1 MFSPSASL
9 IFYLACSPLCSPEGP
24 APQPHQPRLPPLI
37 VLLPEYSNLILILS
51 RLAIVQIQPFIS
63 KNIFQLSFFT
73 CTTLHLVGSTQ
84 PINLTPK
91 VLTHPGK
98 HCEESILRFFRDF
111 SRFLEIAQAYLTAQC
126 LARQPAKR
134 PCTGFVPSHTFVKSK
149 LLHLDILYLEVV
161 ILIGGGDNDGRG
173 NIPASRQPLCSTL
186 ISGNRT
192 KYNERR
198 RSSVG
203 KNHFLIPF
211 LPRCLPLVPPKS
223 FHQSRLDPDPTDIS

>member
-73 CTTLHLVGSTQ
+73 CTTLHLVGPTQ

-98 HCEESILRFFRDF
+98 HCERINFEIFQRFFEILRNCSGLPNRPVSCQATSQATLHRFCPKPHLCQIKTATFR
-111 SRFLEIAQAYLTAQC
+111 YVTW
-126 LARQPAKR
+126 
-134 PCTGFVPSHTFVKSK
+134 K
-149 LLHLDILYLEVV
+149 L
-161 ILIGGGDNDGRG
+161 
-173 NIPASRQPLCSTL
+173 
-186 ISGNRT
+186 
-192 KYNERR
+192 
-198 RSSVG
+198 
-203 KNHFLIPF
+203 
-211 LPRCLPLVPPKS
+211 
-223 FHQSRLDPDPTDIS
+223 

>member
-63 KNIFQLSFFT
+63 KNIFQLFFFT
-73 CTTLHLVGSTQ
+73 CTTLHLVSSTQ

-134 PCTGFVPSHTFVKSK
+134 PWTGFVPSHTFVKSK
-149 LLHLDILYLEVV
+149 LLHLDILL
-161 ILIGGGDNDGRG
+161 GSCDFDWWGW
-173 NIPASRQPLCSTL
+173 
-186 ISGNRT
+186 
-192 KYNERR
+192 
-198 RSSVG
+198 
-203 KNHFLIPF
+203 
-211 LPRCLPLVPPKS
+211 
-223 FHQSRLDPDPTDIS
+223 

>member
-1 MFSPSASL
+1 MPWSPGLSGLSL
-9 IFYLACSPLCSPEGP
+9 REVFWLRSQTLDGFLLTNRLYMWHLIINISNRKIIGCSP
-24 APQPHQPRLPPLI
+24 H
-37 VLLPEYSNLILILS
+37 LLPWSFTLLALPCAHQRAQHPSPTNLDFLHWSCCCLS
-51 RLAIVQIQPFIS
+51 IPIWSWSCLGLAIVQIQPFIS

-149 LLHLDILYLEVV
+149 LLHLDILL
-161 ILIGGGDNDGRG
+161 GSCDFDWWGW
-173 NIPASRQPLCSTL
+173 
-186 ISGNRT
+186 
-192 KYNERR
+192 
-198 RSSVG
+198 
-203 KNHFLIPF
+203 
-211 LPRCLPLVPPKS
+211 
-223 FHQSRLDPDPTDIS
+223 